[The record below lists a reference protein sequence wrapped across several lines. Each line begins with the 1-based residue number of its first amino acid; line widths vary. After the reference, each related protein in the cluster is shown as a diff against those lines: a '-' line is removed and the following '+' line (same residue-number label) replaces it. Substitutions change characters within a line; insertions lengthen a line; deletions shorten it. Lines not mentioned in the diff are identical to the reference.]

1 MSTSILL
8 IISSILVLLIS
19 LFLTSVAIFSRKFKH
34 YLSLLSFIFLILGL
48 MLVLVFILLS
58 ILMPTVSRSNNTV
71 ASYGY
76 FEVVIGIVSAAIV
89 LVNAFL
95 VKPYFREVAKTGN
108 GLGVNIREV
117 TVKDIEG

>member
-1 MSTSILL
+1 
-8 IISSILVLLIS
+8 
-19 LFLTSVAIFSRKFKH
+19 
-34 YLSLLSFIFLILGL
+34 

-108 GLGVNIREV
+108 GLDVNIREV